1 MNQCKIYFFNNEVH
15 LKLILEGARLMPPN
29 KKAKLGKKLFM
40 KIEYKKRQAEQCLPF
55 SVKVKNK
62 LLVEISLKA

>member
-1 MNQCKIYFFNNEVH
+1 M
-15 LKLILEGARLMPPN
+15 LLN
-29 KKAKLGKKLFM
+29 KKRNLGKKLFM

-62 LLVEISLKA
+62 LLVEVNLNA